1 MARKQSRAPARHDST
16 TPRFRRVS
24 GVLGAI
30 LLALAGIW
38 LAWLLLHQFVG
49 AAIPAPPVPS
59 NIGVAPAN
67 PSDTQ
72 IAPLTAEGI
81 TLGHPDTTPGLSQQQ
96 ALFISGQLE
105 PNAASKAKTTS
116 AQFVLLNYPNKG
128 TPAAH
133 ADYHNI
139 PAWMV
144 LYQGIPLKPA
154 AAAVDPTP
162 SPRSTYNLYVF
173 LDANSGKEL
182 LAIQA

>member
-1 MARKQSRAPARHDST
+1 MAKRPARRDST

-38 LAWLLLHQFVG
+38 FAWLLLHQFAS
-49 AAIPAPPVPS
+49 AAIPAPPAPS
-59 NIGVAPAN
+59 NVGVAPAN
-67 PSDTQ
+67 SPDSQ
-72 IAPLTAEGI
+72 NSPLAAEGI
-81 TLGHPDTTPGLSQQQ
+81 TLGHPGTTPGLSQQQ
-96 ALFISGQLE
+96 ALLISGQLE
-105 PNAASKAKTTS
+105 PDAASKAKTTS

-128 TPAAH
+128 TPATH
-133 ADYHNI
+133 ADYHNV

-154 AAAVDPTP
+154 DAAVDPTP
-162 SPRSTYNLYVF
+162 SLRSTYNLYVF